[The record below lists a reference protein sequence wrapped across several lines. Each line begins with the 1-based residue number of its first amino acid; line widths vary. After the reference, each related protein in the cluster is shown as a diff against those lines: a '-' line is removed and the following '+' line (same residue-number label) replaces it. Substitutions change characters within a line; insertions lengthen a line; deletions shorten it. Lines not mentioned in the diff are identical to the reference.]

1 MVSLVADCVA
11 NAATI
16 RSLGGARSC
25 ELSARLAVL
34 VDTNLRICLSSCVAS
49 QWISIRLQLL
59 GALVA
64 SSLALSATAAST
76 VSGGMTVIS
85 PGLLGLS
92 LSLCLTV
99 VGNLNDLIGSV
110 SETEQE
116 MVSAERVSEFMG
128 IEDECLHDSSVII
141 DDTTDEDGQ
150 VEANETTAHSS
161 PVASTIWRKIKS
173 LWLFPKLFKGTVN
186 EYRSADRTGLFEP
199 IVDLVDV
206 GDMDD
211 VEAMATPKT
220 ETFLSRSHKHIASSK
235 VSPPPVHTR
244 RRTNILPESVVSSSS
259 SSSSSKPPL
268 STALQGDIVLKDVY
282 MRYSPTAAPVLRG
295 CCVTIPAGSVVS
307 VVGRTGAGK
316 SSLLRLLLRLN
327 PYSSGSVTIGGRELK
342 TMDRRALRRRIS
354 VVPQDPFLFSGSVRS
369 NVDPY
374 HMLSDAV
381 LSDALDASGFPA
393 TLTQQSAAAAAG
405 INGGGNNNGTMSLL
419 DFAVTCSGGELS
431 QGQKQLLCL
440 ARAFAQGTGRHILLL
455 DEVTAA
461 VDPVCETAIY
471 HAIRRHART
480 TGCTVLL
487 VGHQPET
494 VRIGLCS
501 LELRVEDGQMTLTSI
516 KDGE

>member
-25 ELSARLAVL
+25 KLSARLAEL

-64 SSLALSATAAST
+64 STLALSATAASCIR
-76 VSGGMTVIS
+76 GGMAVIS

-116 MVSAERVSEFMG
+116 MVSAERVIEFMD
-128 IEDECLHDSSVII
+128 IEDECLHDDSVII
-141 DDTTDEDGQ
+141 DDIIDDDGQMDAKKTTDH
-150 VEANETTAHSS
+150 TFPIS
-161 PVASTIWRKIKS
+161 STIWRKVKS
-173 LWLFPKLFKGTVN
+173 LWPSSKSFKGTAN

-199 IVDLVDV
+199 LVDE

-211 VEAMATPKT
+211 VEAIAAPKT
-220 ETFLSRSHKHIASSK
+220 DAFQALRNKSITTSK
-235 VSPPPVHTR
+235 ISPAPVHTR
-244 RRTNILPESVVSSSS
+244 RKTNKQEPGMA
-259 SSSSSKPPL
+259 SSSKSKTQPL
-268 STALQGDIVLKDVY
+268 STALQGDIVLQDVY

-295 CCVTIPAGSVVS
+295 CCVTIPAGSIVS
-307 VVGRTGAGK
+307 IVGRTGAGK

-327 PYSSGSVTIGGRELK
+327 PYSSGSITIGGRELK
-342 TMDRRALRRRIS
+342 TMDRRALRRMIS
-354 VVPQDPFLFSGSVRS
+354 VVPQDPFLFSGSIRS

-374 HMLSDAV
+374 HMLSDTA

-393 TLTQQSAAAAAG
+393 TLVQQSSNAF
-405 INGGGNNNGTMSLL
+405 NGGENNNGTMSLL
-419 DFAVTCSGGELS
+419 DVAVTCSGAELS

-455 DEVTAA
+455 DEVAAA

-471 HAIRRHART
+471 QAIRRHART

-494 VRIGLCS
+494 VRKDLCT
-501 LELRVEDGQMTLTSI
+501 LELRVEDGQMTLLSMV
-516 KDGE
+516 DGD

>member
-25 ELSARLAVL
+25 ELSTRLAEL
-34 VDTNLRICLSSCVAS
+34 VDTNLRICLASCVAS

-59 GALVA
+59 GALIA
-64 SSLALSATAAST
+64 SSLALSSTIASSF
-76 VSGGMTVIS
+76 SGDMVTIS

-116 MVSAERVSEFMG
+116 MVSAERVIEFMA
-128 IEDECLHDSSVII
+128 IEDECLHDNSVII
-141 DDTTDEDGQ
+141 DEDGQ
-150 VEANETTAHSS
+150 VDAHDTSIHTTTIS
-161 PVASTIWRKIKS
+161 STIWRKIKN
-173 LWLFPKLFKGTVN
+173 LWLLSKIFKGTVG

-199 IVDLVDV
+199 LVDI
-206 GDMDD
+206 GDTDD
-211 VEAMATPKT
+211 VEAVASPKIGAFHTHIQKSSTLKISTPHVQTTRSTNLRSNERVTFSSQPKT
-220 ETFLSRSHKHIASSK
+220 PS
-235 VSPPPVHTR
+235 
-244 RRTNILPESVVSSSS
+244 
-259 SSSSSKPPL
+259 L
-268 STALQGDIVLKDVY
+268 STALQGDIVLQDVY
-282 MRYSPTAAPVLRG
+282 MRYGPIAAPVLRG

-307 VVGRTGAGK
+307 IVGRTGAGK

-342 TMDRRALRRRIS
+342 TMDRRALRRMIS
-354 VVPQDPFLFSGSVRS
+354 VVPQDPFLFSGSIRL
-369 NVDPY
+369 NLDPY
-374 HMLSDAV
+374 HMLNDTA

-393 TLTQQSAAAAAG
+393 TLTQQSSTSSS
-405 INGGGNNNGTMSLL
+405 INGGSSNGIMSLL
-419 DFAVTCSGGELS
+419 DFVVTSSGGELS

-440 ARAFAQGTGRHILLL
+440 ARAFAQGSGRHILLL

-471 HAIRRHART
+471 HAVRRHARN

-494 VRIGLCS
+494 VRKELCS
-501 LELRVEDGQMTLTSI
+501 LELRVEDGQMNLTSI
-516 KDGE
+516 ESSE